1 MPRTS
6 TSPKRKRGQDLPD
19 AMLAKAAEVFARKG
33 YEGASL
39 QDLADA
45 IGMQKGSLYHWI
57 ETKEDLLVAVIE
69 RAHEA
74 TAVGNVRWGDVED
87 PIEALRAFVAG
98 HARVAI
104 EQQVATTVYLQDF
117 ESLSPARRR
126 EVLEARDAYEAKL
139 RGLLERAQAAGR
151 LREGV
156 DVRISAF
163 AILGMVNW
171 LTIWYRPE
179 GELAPDEIVR
189 QFAAMAV
196 AGVVA

>member
-1 MPRTS
+1 MPS
-6 TSPKRKRGQDLPD
+6 TSSSPRRKRGEDLPD
-19 AMLAKAAEVFARKG
+19 AMLASAAEVFARKG

-74 TAVGNVRWGDVED
+74 TSATNVRWQAAED
-87 PIEALRAFVAG
+87 PIEALRDFVAG

-104 EQQVATTVYLQDF
+104 EHQVATTVYLQDF

-126 EVLEARDAYEAKL
+126 AVVAARDAYETKL
-139 RGLLERAQAAGR
+139 RGLLERAQDAGR

-156 DVRISAF
+156 DVRVSTF

-171 LTIWYRPE
+171 LTIWYRPD
-179 GELAPDEIVR
+179 GDIPADEIVR

-196 AGVVA
+196 AGVIV

>member
-6 TSPKRKRGQDLPD
+6 SPNRRRRGEGLPD
-19 AMLAKAAEVFARKG
+19 EMLQRAAEVFARKG
-33 YEGASL
+33 YDGASL
-39 QDLADA
+39 QDLAEA

-74 TAVGNVRWGDVED
+74 TLASNVRWRDVED
-87 PIEALRAFVAG
+87 PVEALHVFVAD

-104 EQQVATTVYLQDF
+104 EHQLATRVYLQDF
-117 ESLSPARRR
+117 ESISAARRR
-126 EVLEARDAYEAKL
+126 DVLRSRDSYEAEL
-139 RGLLERAQAAGR
+139 RGLLERGQATGR
-151 LREGV
+151 LRDGV
-156 DVRISAF
+156 DVRLSAF

-171 LTIWYRPE
+171 LAIWYRAD
-179 GELAPDEIVR
+179 GDLRPDDIVR
-189 QFAAMAV
+189 ELAAMAV